1 MSRMKTVEMLEKFD
15 ALLEKVGESVTRDQL
30 IGAFET
36 DEWALNAVYRARQ
49 RGDVIETIRGSG
61 RIVTGYMRVS
71 KANVVSKSPKIAKT
85 VVVKTARADVK
96 SRKTSAPVPEF
107 IDNVTLDE
115 YDREVKAA

>member
-85 VVVKTARADVK
+85 VVVKTARAVVK
-96 SRKTSAPVPEF
+96 SRKASAPVPEF
-107 IDNVTLDE
+107 TDNVIVDE
-115 YDREVKAA
+115 YDCEVKAA